1 MPRDRFTFT
10 ENFKQLADALDD
22 ANRLKFYDA
31 ITNYIFKDIEPTDP
45 YIAALFNSM
54 KYLLDRTQFW
64 GGKRTGAGAPRGN
77 NNAKKNNQ
85 VNQDSIKIQSN
96 DNQETIKNN
105 QNNHLD
111 CFPYNKDNNINNT
124 QDFNNNKIN
133 NIITGD
139 SNKGV
144 IGGKEKGGKGVR
156 DKLIVDWGEVQNRWE
171 RIATKYKLSKIS
183 VLTDKRKQQFKA
195 RLAEHQIDTKQFFD
209 IVNKALW
216 TSQFLQGYK
225 MELVDGEVVK
235 IENDNKWKASFD
247 FFLQSSSFAKARE
260 NKYASPELLIEFE
273 ELERQQGGN
282 QC

>member
-1 MPRDRFTFT
+1 MQS
-10 ENFKQLADALDD
+10 NFM
-22 ANRLKFYDA
+22 FYDNFLEAINQLPESERANACYQFCKYA
-31 ITNYIFKDIEPTDP
+31 ITDELPEDKSLAMFCVGVRY
-45 YIAALFNSM
+45 SVH
-54 KYLLDRTQFW
+54 KYQGR
-64 GGKRTGAGAPRGN
+64 GGARAGAGRP
-77 NNAKKNNQ
+77 KKSNEEENQ
-85 VNQDSIKIQSN
+85 KNQK
-96 DNQETIKNN
+96 N
-105 QNNHLD
+105 QNIQKNQ
-111 CFPYNKDNNINNT
+111 NT
-124 QDFNNNKIN
+124 QTETETKTETEKEIH
-133 NIITGD
+133 
-139 SNKGV
+139 
-144 IGGKEKGGKGVR
+144 KEKESDAFVAELEKE
-156 DKLIVDWGEVQNRWE
+156 KLAKATPEKKVIDWGEVQNRWE

-273 ELERQQGGN
+273 ELEKQQGGTN
-282 QC
+282 AD